1 MTVFKLTLL
10 SRTEMF
16 FPIKLATVFLMS
28 LKNIS
33 NTTYNET
40 EAAIYIAYGFII
52 SKFSLP

>member
-1 MTVFKLTLL
+1 
-10 SRTEMF
+10 MF